1 MDEYS
6 CPNCGEPMDCIDTLD
21 WNEVNNETIE
31 VTRLCECATCG
42 IERKFIDVYIYT
54 TTRTEDE

>member
-6 CPNCGEPMDCIDTLD
+6 CPNCGEPMDCTDTLD
-21 WNEVNNETIE
+21 WEDMNDVVE
-31 VTRLCECATCG
+31 VTRLYECATCG
-42 IERKFIDVYIYT
+42 IERKFIDVYVYT